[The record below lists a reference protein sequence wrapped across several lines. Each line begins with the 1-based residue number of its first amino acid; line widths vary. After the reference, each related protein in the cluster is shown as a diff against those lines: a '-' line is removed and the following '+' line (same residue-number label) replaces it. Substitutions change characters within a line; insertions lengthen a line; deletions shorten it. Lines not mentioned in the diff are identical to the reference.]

1 MVSQLVKEKDF
12 AQTVVEY
19 AKLCGWTVFFTQNSR
34 TRCPSCGE
42 IVSHGGGRPAGEPD
56 LRLIK
61 GPRMVWAELKS
72 ATGQPTPT
80 QVEVLEYLQVN
91 GHEAYLWRPE
101 NWSEIEVTLGGG

>member
-1 MVSQLVKEKDF
+1 MERADQLVKEKEF

-19 AKLCGWTVFFTQNSR
+19 AKLQGWVVFRTWNSLH
-34 TRCPSCGE
+34 S
-42 IVSHGGGRPAGEPD
+42 PAGEPD
-56 LRLIK
+56 LRLVK
-61 GPRMVWAELKS
+61 GSRVVWAELKS